1 MYRSDSD
8 ESIRRYHL
16 DQYLIPRPQSTLS
29 LNQLSSRRRS
39 NPDIYPGARRF
50 STSFSN
56 EDILSNDQLDQIH
69 FDPRYRDYR
78 SASSLNNSNYRLR
91 SNSLHSMAS
100 PGHINLTPQYQPYR
114 RVSSVSPPLCGITI
128 PLNTVSPQRRWNTNP
143 SIFIEEYREDENPK
157 SCVEVKEE
165 KKNSQESLCNT
176 SNESPLLQGLCER
189 DIKSFG
195 DLSQIPFIDEEDDS
209 NDSAPCRFN
218 DENVS
223 NKIEGMRPCRKTV
236 SFDVLQ
242 NEHGSLYDRNG
253 KNFPPKFSQSNT
265 HKNPTSFHA
274 TPYGSL
280 LHKSR
285 TMMGN
290 VRTTRDG
297 YIPRSHSQP
306 PPFPSQRRSHLHSL
320 SKTSFDDDHCILV
333 DKLIKIMEEETKNE
347 LRCHCRRSHCTEDEN
362 DDDDDE
368 ECKDNHRNNW
378 SSNIKEE
385 ENDSSKEIYTSG
397 KVKALTSYFNSLP
410 YMTEECNCI
419 NKTHQSTPNLSSSSR
434 NRYNGSNKLS
444 CEEMTMVQKQLKEY
458 SEFGLEKKSRQAPH
472 DIINNKND
480 DCVFIK
486 KAISTPIL
494 CYEKDIFSNCNEH
507 REMLNRL
514 DKIRIKRLRDD
525 MKLHS
530 DCRHRCNYS
539 LTCNHFVD
547 SPVNIP
553 KPSTSPPSRSKIHHS
568 EKHKCRSACFKD
580 PERRKKKKKNKL
592 KLAKEDDNESLII

>member
-16 DQYLIPRPQSTLS
+16 DQYSSQHLIPQSTLS
-29 LNQLSSRRRS
+29 LNQLSSYRRRS

-50 STSFSN
+50 STSYSD

-91 SNSLHSMAS
+91 SNSLHSMGS

-114 RVSSVSPPLCGITI
+114 RVSSVSPPLCSLTV
-128 PLNTVSPQRRWNTNP
+128 PLAPQKRWNTNP
-143 SIFIEEYREDENPK
+143 SIFIEEYREEENQK
-157 SCVEVKEE
+157 SSIEVKDE
-165 KKNSQESLCNT
+165 KENSQESLCNA
-176 SNESPLLQGLCER
+176 SNNSPLLQGLCER

-195 DLSQIPFIDEEDDS
+195 DLSQIPFIDEDDS

-218 DENVS
+218 DES
-223 NKIEGMRPCRKTV
+223 SSKKIESMRPCRKTV
-236 SFDVLQ
+236 SFDVIQ
-242 NEHGSLYDRNG
+242 NEHGTLYERNG
-253 KNFPPKFSQSNT
+253 KKFPPKFSQSNFYST
-265 HKNPTSFHA
+265 YKNPTSFHA
-274 TPYGSL
+274 PSFSSL
-280 LHKSR
+280 HNSR
-285 TMMGN
+285 AMMGN

-306 PPFPSQRRSHLHSL
+306 PPFPSQHRSHLHSL
-320 SKTSFDDDHCILV
+320 FKTSFDDDHCILV

-347 LRCHCRRSHCTEDEN
+347 TRYHCHSHCTKDDDCD

-368 ECKDNHRNNW
+368 ECKSNW
-378 SSNIKEE
+378 SNNIKEVEEE
-385 ENDSSKEIYTSG
+385 ENNSSKEICYSSG

-410 YMTEECNCI
+410 HMTEGCNCI
-419 NKTHQSTPNLSSSSR
+419 KKTHQSTPNLSLSSR

-444 CEEMTMVQKQLKEY
+444 CEEMTKVQKQLKEY
-458 SEFGLEKKSRQAPH
+458 SEFGLEKKSRQKSH
-472 DIINNKND
+472 ENNN
-480 DCVFIK
+480 DCVPMK
-486 KAISTPIL
+486 KAISTPVL

-507 REMLNRL
+507 HEMLNRL
-514 DKIRIKRLRDD
+514 DKVRLKRLRDD

-530 DCRHRCNYS
+530 MDCRHRCNYS
-539 LTCNHFVD
+539 LTCNNFVD
-547 SPVNIP
+547 SLPNLP
-553 KPSTSPPSRSKIHHS
+553 KPSTSPTKSIVHHS

-580 PERRKKKKKNKL
+580 PERRKKKNKL
-592 KLAKEDDNESLII
+592 KLAMEDDNESLII